1 MQRFLRQHLTSGLLA
16 LMSLQTRKTFGTQIK
31 IFLMHSESSLTLHR
45 QHDFIQQF
53 ASSAS
58 PFSAILESITYLM
71 YVHRYIVYVQIKA

>member
-45 QHDFIQQF
+45 QHDFQQF
-53 ASSAS
+53 VYSAS
-58 PFSAILESITYLM
+58 PFSAILESITYLTM